1 MTDLVRIEERSK
13 YRIIILFD
21 CYQMVNSEQKKD
33 HIGHLDNK
41 QDAMEVNEF

>member
-13 YRIIILFD
+13 YRIVILFD
-21 CYQMVNSEQKKD
+21 FYQMVNSEQKKD